1 MPHQDLIDNSTLI
14 DWHDLPLG
22 DAVCMLPHRADSL
35 TVNLTNIA
43 NPAPTKPAA
52 SINMRQS
59 ASSSLK
65 TMRTQKRRHNTKGTP
80 KE

>member
-35 TVNLTNIA
+35 TVNLTNIKIPLQL
-43 NPAPTKPAA
+43 NPPRP
-52 SINMRQS
+52 
-59 ASSSLK
+59 
-65 TMRTQKRRHNTKGTP
+65 
-80 KE
+80 